1 MEKSTCL
8 GDCTGFDEGK
18 AVRYDTIV
26 IGAGSAGSILAT
38 RLTED
43 PSRSVLL
50 LEAGPDYPDLDS
62 LPASVR
68 LGYTTMADI
77 SPSDYDWNFVAQ
89 ATPYAEPMHV
99 PRGRITG
106 GSSAVNAQVFLRG
119 VPEDFDSWA
128 SAGNDRWRFQET
140 LPYFRKLEA
149 DRDFRDDFHG
159 TDGPI
164 VARRFKRG
172 EWLPVQA
179 AFNDACLATGFPE
192 SPDHNSPH
200 ASGVGPLP
208 VNNADGIRWSTNLG
222 YLGQSRHRLNLT
234 IKPNC
239 TVHRIEFSGRRADR
253 VVVES
258 GGEVFT
264 VEANEIVL
272 SAGAVAS
279 PHILM
284 LSGVGPADQLST
296 LGIPAV
302 HNMPGVGQNLR
313 DHPSVSVAWRT
324 KEGFSMDAD
333 APRFQVALRYTA
345 SGSEFRNDMQNQPRL
360 VRHPANRPW
369 RGWKGAHRHRNEC
382 GAESGAGAG

>member
-1 MEKSTCL
+1 M
-8 GDCTGFDEGK
+8 
-18 AVRYDTIV
+18 RYDTIV